1 MISET
6 FISIFSLIVAIIAL
20 LYTIYI
26 DRKNRKREE
35 EQFKTNL
42 ELTSK
47 INSKEYQIYEDLK
60 YSLMQV
66 IASIRSI
73 DAKAAVA
80 IDSIN
85 NPFLRGKYKPDFS
98 FEIEVIKKMQS
109 SPGYLI
115 FLHSINDDKAR
126 FEVEAIFRNLSEK
139 LSYMKFNDIREST
152 HLLMKYIQNNLN
164 KELMNDEVYKM
175 MNEFCE
181 MKGVFTN
188 FDYEKLLEYKEEAI
202 SFMKY
207 LKEKGKDWSDVGWSD
222 EGIITGK
229 TKEYIDFK
237 KTRESLTNEDVK

>member
-1 MISET
+1 MNSEV
-6 FISIFSLIVAIIAL
+6 FISFLSLFVAIIAL

-26 DRKNRKREE
+26 DWKNRKREE
-35 EQFKTNL
+35 KQFQTNL

-73 DAKAAVA
+73 DAKAAVG
-80 IDSIN
+80 IDSNN
-85 NPFLRGKYKPDFS
+85 NPFLKEKHKPDFS
-98 FEIEVIKKMQS
+98 FEIEIIKKMQS

-115 FLHSINDDKAR
+115 FLHSINDNKAR

-139 LSYMKFNDIREST
+139 LSLMDYSLIREST

-181 MKGVFTN
+181 MEGVFTN
-188 FDYEKLLEYKEEAI
+188 FNYDKLMEYKEEAM
-202 SFMKY
+202 SFKKY
-207 LKEKGKDWSDVGWSD
+207 LEEKKIYGCEWSFSD
-222 EGIITGK
+222 EGIQTNMPDV
-229 TKEYIDFK
+229 YNDFQK
-237 KTRESLTNEDVK
+237 QRKQDL